1 MDTVFQGDVAILS
14 AVVGVFLPIL
24 VGVVTK
30 ELASGGLK
38 ATVLALFAAVSGIIT
53 GAVQA
58 GGAFTQEA
66 LIAGFISWV
75 IAVSTYY
82 GYWKP
87 TSVAAK
93 VAEVTSA
100 VGIGSEDGNSV

>member
-1 MDTVFQGDVAILS
+1 MDTVFQGDVATLS
-14 AVVGVFLPIL
+14 ALVGVFLPIL
-24 VGVVTK
+24 VGIVTK

-38 ATVLALFAAVSGIIT
+38 ATVLALFSAVSGVIT
-53 GAVQA
+53 GAIQA

-66 LIAGFISWV
+66 LFAGFISWV

-87 TSVAAK
+87 SGAAAK
-93 VAEVTSA
+93 VAEATSA
-100 VGIGSEDGNSV
+100 IGVGSEGGNSV

>member
-1 MDTVFQGDVAILS
+1 MDTVFQGDVATLS
-14 AVVGVFLPIL
+14 ALVGVFLPIL
-24 VGVVTK
+24 VGIVTK

-38 ATVLALFAAVSGIIT
+38 ATVLALFASVSGVAT
-53 GAVQA
+53 GAIQA

-66 LIAGFISWV
+66 VFAGFITWI

-87 TSVAAK
+87 TGAAAK
-93 VAEVTSA
+93 VAEVTKA
-100 VGIGSEDGNSV
+100 VGVGGIAGP